1 MVTMN
6 LWRPSVRRYA
16 NCQLRTAARFSCAL
30 LLACGTGLTAR
41 AETPTPEVGNW
52 KWSVS
57 VETKA
62 TAFDSVRSSGT
73 DYEREVSKLKDKFER
88 KLRKELGKRCSY
100 STYDNVAWAGTIDIA
115 LTITRDV
122 SVKGNATAVYQQGT
136 TGTVDGPGPDG
147 FPIKPGS
154 TEVVAGTV
162 DQFKDVRL
170 KVKPKDL
177 HIVQIRM
184 RVLATDGAVRDSVDV
199 TPKGDVDVSLL
210 ADNLVSAM
218 ALLYGKIK
226 P

>member
-6 LWRPSVRRYA
+6 LRKPSVRRYA
-16 NCQLRTAARFSCAL
+16 NCQLRAAARFSCAL
-30 LLACGTGLTAR
+30 LIACGTGLAAR

-52 KWSVS
+52 KWLVS

-62 TAFDSVRSSGT
+62 TAFDSARSSGN

-88 KLRKELGKRCSY
+88 KLRKELDKRCTY
-100 STYDNVAWAGTIDIA
+100 STYENIAFAGTIDIA
-115 LTITRDV
+115 LAITRDV
-122 SVKGNATAVYQQGT
+122 SVKGNATAVYQQRP
-136 TGTVDGPGPDG
+136 TGSVDAAGPDG
-147 FPIKPGS
+147 LPVKPGA
-154 TEVVAGTV
+154 TEVVAGNA

-184 RVLATDGAVRDSVDV
+184 RVLGTDGTVRDSVGV

-218 ALLYGKIK
+218 ALLHGKTK